1 MCISPDCRDPV
12 IVCADDDCEVC
23 TKKHLDCKQIF
34 VNSFV
39 KEIIKKKQEITPV
52 IEEAIQALETLYD
65 DIIERLSDDK
75 NHVLDQIGLLGL
87 SKEEI

>member
-1 MCISPDCRDPV
+1 M
-12 IVCADDDCEVC
+12 
-23 TKKHLDCKQIF
+23 DCKQIF
-34 VNSFV
+34 INAFVNQ
-39 KEIIKKKQEITPV
+39 IIKKKQQITPV
-52 IEEAIQALETLYD
+52 IEEAIQSLENLYD